1 MDLLAVRVHL
11 VPFCTLSS
19 RLVNLGPHFEKPC
32 LGGSKLTHTSLTLTV
47 TLKTLEFKSLRATDA
62 INRDFT
68 CIKT

>member
-32 LGGSKLTHTSLTLTV
+32 LGGSKLIHTSLTLTV
-47 TLKTLEFKSLRATDA
+47 TLSRPWNLKV
-62 INRDFT
+62 
-68 CIKT
+68 